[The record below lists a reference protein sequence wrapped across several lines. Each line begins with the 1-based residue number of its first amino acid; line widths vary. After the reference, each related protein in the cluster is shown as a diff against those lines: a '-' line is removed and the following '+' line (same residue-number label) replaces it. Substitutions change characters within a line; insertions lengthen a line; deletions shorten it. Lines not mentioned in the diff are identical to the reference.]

1 MKSSLVQVLG
11 LGAALLSLSPSFAS
25 ACSTKSGVTITF
37 YGFPDND
44 PPGAGT
50 AYNCGGR
57 NNIAGGSS
65 HTYPRSLTN
74 TQLNNHY
81 RSGNIQ
87 QPSNLR

>member
-1 MKSSLVQVLG
+1 MHLFHHNFVYPPAIMKSSSITVLG
-11 LGAALLSLSPSFAS
+11 LGAAIVSLLSNFAG

-57 NNIAGGSS
+57 NNIAGGSL
-65 HTYPRSLTN
+65 HHC
-74 TQLNNHY
+74 QLN
-81 RSGNIQ
+81 
-87 QPSNLR
+87 P